1 MKAIVATGFGKL
13 HFHQTARALAM
24 AGVEVNFITGWVP
37 RERQSRI
44 VDRLG
49 RLIGEQH
56 LAKRMSARRIDVP
69 GVSVTPIAWA
79 EAAGTLI
86 SIAQRRKLL
95 PEDFGTGMKFRIAAW
110 ASRGEMRNADAVLVR
125 SGAGQCGAIAT
136 ARKNGLAVV
145 TDQSI
150 AHPAFIH
157 EILHDE
163 FERFGIGSSYD
174 PKAPLWSLVLKDC
187 DDADLLLVN
196 SDFVK
201 ETFVARG
208 YPATKIRVA
217 YLGVR
222 EDFFDLKRDYE
233 IGGPVK
239 LLFTGN
245 FDLRKGARVLLEAVR
260 SCRRDGLDL
269 RLELIGNLDNGSHA
283 LLPSDAGFF
292 THTPF
297 LPQEALAASLAKSDI
312 FVFPTYAEGSS
323 RSAMEAAAA
332 GLPVI
337 TTKNCGLPLQDGV
350 SAVYVPIND
359 ADSLANA
366 ISRVASDAALRESL
380 ARNAVKTITE
390 QYTWQHYGERVRNVL
405 SEAIQLSGQGNG
417 QPSVLS

>member
-1 MKAIVATGFGKL
+1 LKAIVATGFGKL
-13 HFHQTARALAM
+13 HFHETARALAA
-24 AGVEVNFITGWVP
+24 AGVEVNFLTGWVP
-37 RERQSRI
+37 RARQSAT

-49 RLIGEQH
+49 RLIGERH
-56 LAKRMSARRIDVP
+56 LAKRMAARQIDIP

-86 SIAQRRKLL
+86 SVAQRRKLL
-95 PEDFGTGMKFRIAAW
+95 PQDFGTDMKFCIAAW
-110 ASRGEMRNADAVLVR
+110 ASRGHMRNADAALVR
-125 SGAGQCGAIAT
+125 SGAGQCGAIAA

-157 EILHDE
+157 DILHDE
-163 FERFGIGSSYD
+163 FERFGIGFGYD

-208 YPATKIRVA
+208 YPAGKIRVA

-222 EDFFDLKRDYE
+222 ETFFDLKRSYD
-233 IGGPVK
+233 ISGPIK

-245 FDLRKGARVLLEAVR
+245 FDLRKGVRVLLEAIR
-260 SCRRDGLDL
+260 KCRREGLDL

-283 LLPSDAGFF
+283 LLPSDAEFF

-297 LPQEALAASLAKSDI
+297 LPPEALAASVARADM
-312 FVFPTYAEGSS
+312 FVLPTYAEGSS

-337 TTKNCGLPLQDGV
+337 TTKNCGLPLEDGASV
-350 SAVYVPIND
+350 IYVPVND
-359 ADSLANA
+359 ADALSAA
-366 ISRVASDAALRESL
+366 IARLASDQPLREFI
-380 ARNAVKTITE
+380 ARNAVKTITG
-390 QYTWQHYGERVRNVL
+390 QYTWRQYGERVRDVL
-405 SEAIQLSGQGNG
+405 SEAIQLCR
-417 QPSVLS
+417 PTPA